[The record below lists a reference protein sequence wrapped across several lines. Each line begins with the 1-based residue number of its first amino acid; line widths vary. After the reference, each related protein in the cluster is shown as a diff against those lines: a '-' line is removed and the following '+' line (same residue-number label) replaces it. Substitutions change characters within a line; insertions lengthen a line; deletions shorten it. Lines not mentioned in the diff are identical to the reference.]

1 MEDDLPRLHLRRRR
15 RPPPVAPRGKTSA
28 RERRERVQG
37 SDGKRRPGDGVFCPS
52 RDKVSTPS
60 VFFSLGTAGCR

>member
-1 MEDDLPRLHLRRRR
+1 VR
-15 RPPPVAPRGKTSA
+15 
-28 RERRERVQG
+28 G

-60 VFFSLGTAGCR
+60 VFSLSVQPAVDKSLPFFYQKRKSRRKQNDWSG